1 MDLWGQVTG
10 LWHLETQQKS
20 GVRVYQRICICIP
33 FFINE
38 SDLSTSISYVIFVL
52 VTGVVGGVV
61 QEDMQ
66 LPGIQTLDSDE
77 SFEILQEL
85 ITPYKP
91 C

>member
-1 MDLWGQVTG
+1 M
-10 LWHLETQQKS
+10 
-20 GVRVYQRICICIP
+20 YQRICICIP